1 MRMNTQL
8 VLIITTSQILK
19 VPSIEQLAIFK
30 SLKGFPELPNTVPT
44 KSINPFKQVQNPQN
58 RTIPCCHPKDGQN
71 NEKYGREYSSRISY
85 FLLVNKIIPK

>member
-58 RTIPCCHPKDGQN
+58 RTIPAAIQKMD
-71 NEKYGREYSSRISY
+71 RIMKNMD
-85 FLLVNKIIPK
+85 VNIPLEFRTFIG